1 MSALYLFAP
10 ENDMAL
16 AFGGKNYTPAPVGR
30 CIANDL
36 SLLPLWYASE
46 DDAMVWSNK
55 PIPEQMR
62 RTLDSLGITAHAT
75 TQLPRADVTCKP
87 WGWSAYIVERL
98 ARMGVSRHVLPDEA
112 GIEKIRQLSGRA
124 TTRTIL
130 QALQSCNVG
139 YPLPPMP
146 EVLHSGDEVKQY
158 IASQP
163 ATILKSP
170 WSSSGRGVWSISNGC
185 DNSTMRYA
193 ESVIRKQGY
202 IMGERLQDKVV
213 DLAMEFES
221 DGTRVVFAGYSL
233 FMTDERG
240 AYQGNLLASN
250 SEIERQLTTYI
261 PTEHL
266 HATRQALEKILTNL
280 VAPHYTGYMGIDMI
294 LYRNAEGNVVLHPCI
309 ELNLRMSM
317 GMVARIIADRYLLTE
332 GKGIYRVEYNKDTN
346 QLIEL
351 HNELQQQYPLQTVDH
366 KIASGYLS
374 LTPIDVESHYMA
386 YIIVER

>member
-62 RTLDSLGITAHAT
+62 GTLDSLSITAHAT
-75 TQLPRADVTCKP
+75 TQLPHANVTCKP

-112 GIEKIRQLSGRA
+112 TIEKIRQLSGRA

-139 YPLPPMP
+139 YPLPPLP

-185 DNSTMRYA
+185 DNATMRYA

-240 AYQGNLLASN
+240 AYQSNLLASN
-250 SEIERQLTTYI
+250 SEIERQLATYI
-261 PTEHL
+261 PVEHL
-266 HATRQALEKILTNL
+266 HATQQALEKILTTL
-280 VAPHYTGYMGIDMI
+280 VALHYTGYMGIDMI
-294 LYRNAEGNVVLHPCI
+294 LYRNAKGEIVLHPCI

-332 GKGIYRVEYNKDTN
+332 GKGAYRVEYNKDTN

-366 KIASGYLS
+366 KIASGYLA
-374 LTPIDVESHYMA
+374 LTPIEAESHYMA
-386 YIIVER
+386 YIIVEG